1 VEMVILATK
10 IECRKGIMMHYYQG
24 GKSFYESKVT
34 CNSLS
39 EERDTRQ
46 GEGCE
51 L

>member
-1 VEMVILATK
+1 MEMVMLATK
-10 IECRKGIMMHYYQG
+10 MECCKAIMMHYYQG
-24 GKSFYESKVT
+24 GKSSYESKVT